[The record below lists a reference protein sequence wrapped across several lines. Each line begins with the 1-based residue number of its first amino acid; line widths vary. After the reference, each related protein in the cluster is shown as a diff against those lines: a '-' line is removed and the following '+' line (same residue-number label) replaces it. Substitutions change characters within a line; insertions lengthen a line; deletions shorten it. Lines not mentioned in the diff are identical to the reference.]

1 MIKSDFR
8 SNISKVEIFAKN
20 AIFRPASPLKGL
32 RDHFHLSALTSGEN
46 PHAASH
52 VRDVKVVNGV
62 DVRAKCGSQQ
72 GKLLYKVILHVSK
85 TYRYITA
92 EVTELPP
99 L

>member
-1 MIKSDFR
+1 MSEVLFVGCR
-8 SNISKVEIFAKN
+8 SI
-20 AIFRPASPLKGL
+20 KGL
-32 RDHFHLSALTSGEN
+32 RDHFHLSALTSREN